1 MKSSSDRILTT
12 HTGSLPRSKA
22 LSALLVKREQHK
34 TYDAGAL
41 QAEIERNLDLVVKRQ
56 QECGVDVGN
65 DGETPQSRIFNVHD
79 RTHERFRGRIAP

>member
-41 QAEIERNLDLVVKRQ
+41 QAEIERTSTSSSSVSKSVAATSATTEKRRESDFQ
-56 QECGVDVGN
+56 
-65 DGETPQSRIFNVHD
+65 
-79 RTHERFRGRIAP
+79 RTRPNA

>member
-41 QAEIERNLDLVVKRQ
+41 QAEIECNLDLVVKRSKSVAATSATTEKRRESDFQ
-56 QECGVDVGN
+56 
-65 DGETPQSRIFNVHD
+65 
-79 RTHERFRGRIAP
+79 RTRPNA